1 MESSRILVL
10 GTRNRK
16 KGRELAALLSRHGL
30 ELKTLDDIPEACEI
44 VEDGHSFE
52 ANAQAKAV
60 RQAVHLKQ
68 WVLGEDSG
76 LVVDALDGDPGIYSA
91 RFSGEYATDA
101 SNNAL
106 LLERLAGVP
115 PDRRTAHY
123 VCHASLADPSGAV
136 RIDVEAICRGRIR
149 KEPIGTGGFG
159 YDPLFEIVE
168 CHHTFGQLGPAFKQ
182 AISHRGRALRR
193 LVPQIAKLI
202 ASGAW
207 EETFELQA
215 RSASK

>member
-1 MESSRILVL
+1 MESPRILIL

-16 KGRELAALLSRHGL
+16 KGRELAALLSRHGAD
-30 ELKTLDDIPEACEI
+30 LKTLDDFPEACEI
-44 VEDGHSFE
+44 VEDGNSFA

-76 LVVDALDGDPGIYSA
+76 LVVDALDGAPGIYSA
-91 RFSGEYATDA
+91 RFAGDDATDEA
-101 SNNAL
+101 NNAL
-106 LLERLAGVP
+106 LLERLDGVP
-115 PDRRTAHY
+115 PDQRTAHY
-123 VCHASLADPSGAV
+123 VCHATLADRSGAV

-149 KEPIGTGGFG
+149 NEPAGTGGFG

-168 CHHTFGQLGPAFKQ
+168 CHRTFGQLGPAVKQ
-182 AISHRGRALRR
+182 AISHRGRALRM

-202 ASGAW
+202 ASSEWKA
-207 EETFELQA
+207 
-215 RSASK
+215 